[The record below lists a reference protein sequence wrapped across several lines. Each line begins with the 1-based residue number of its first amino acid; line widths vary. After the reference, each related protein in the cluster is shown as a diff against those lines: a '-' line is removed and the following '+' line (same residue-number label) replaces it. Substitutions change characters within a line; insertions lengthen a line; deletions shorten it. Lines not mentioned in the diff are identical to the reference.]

1 MNPGYRNNLRSIAA
15 RAGLL
20 WRSASDEAWPP
31 EVVLGPSSRVEIAVS
46 RVRTSSPDEGG
57 ALFVFVFVFAF
68 DPALRFTGVRFA
80 EAFFLAAF
88 RRVVAFFR
96 VDLAAFF
103 LAGFLAVVRVVRF
116 FEAFFLAAF
125 FEAFFFTLFFDFF
138 LADFF
143 LADFFAAFFL
153 VFLAVL
159 REDFFAAFRVF
170 LRAAI
175 DQFSRRQGQS
185 RASVADQRSDG

>member
-1 MNPGYRNNLRSIAA
+1 VNPCYRNNLRSIAA

-20 WRSASDEAWPP
+20 WRSPSDEGWPP

-57 ALFVFVFVFAF
+57 ALFVLVFAF

-103 LAGFLAVVRVVRF
+103 LAGFLAVLRVVRF

-125 FEAFFFTLFFDFF
+125 FEAFFFTLF

-143 LADFFAAFFL
+143 LAAFFEAFFL

>member
-1 MNPGYRNNLRSIAA
+1 MAA

-20 WRSASDEAWPP
+20 WRNPSDEDWPS

-57 ALFVFVFVFAF
+57 ALFVFVFAF
-68 DPALRFTGVRFA
+68 FPVLRFTGLRFA
-80 EAFFLAAF
+80 VAFFLAAF
-88 RRVVAFFR
+88 RRVLAFFR
-96 VDLAAFF
+96 LDLAAFF
-103 LAGFLAVVRVVRF
+103 LAGFLAVLRVVRF

-138 LADFF
+138 LA
-143 LADFFAAFFL
+143 AFFAAFFV

-175 DQFSRRQGQS
+175 DRFSHRQGQS

>member
-1 MNPGYRNNLRSIAA
+1 
-15 RAGLL
+15 LL
-20 WRSASDEAWPP
+20 WRSPSDDGWPP
-31 EVVLGPSSRVEIAVS
+31 EVVLGPSNRVEIAVS

-57 ALFVFVFVFAF
+57 ALFVFVFVFAVY
-68 DPALRFTGVRFA
+68 PALRFTGARFA

-103 LAGFLAVVRVVRF
+103 LAGFLAVLRVVRF

-143 LADFFAAFFL
+143 AAFFV
-153 VFLAVL
+153 VFFAVL